1 MKIVV
6 TAEHIERG
14 KACKC
19 DECPVALALARAGV
33 EAPRVDNLHIHGFYD
48 GRPFSVAT
56 PQVVAN
62 FVEAFDET
70 LRGNRPP
77 KPFEFDIPIE
87 RSAAA

>member
-14 KACKC
+14 RARKC

-33 EAPRVDNLHIHGFYD
+33 EAPWVGPDHIRGFYG
-48 GRPFSVAT
+48 GRRFKVGMPESVAK
-56 PQVVAN
+56 

-70 LRGNRPP
+70 LRGSQPP
-77 KPFEFDIPIE
+77 EPFEFDLQLDGA
-87 RSAAA
+87 SS